1 MPPTDRY
8 VSTAEFYVRYAET
21 DAQGVVS
28 HTTYPVWFEEARS
41 HYARSRGTDYAD
53 FERAGIMLSV
63 AELHI
68 RFSAPARYG
77 DVIAARC
84 WVKTLASRAVTFA
97 YEIANAR
104 AGTLFATG
112 ESRHI
117 CVNREGQP
125 VIIPVEW
132 RHWMTG

>member
-1 MPPTDRY
+1 MPPTDCY
-8 VSTAEFYVRYAET
+8 VSTAEFHVRYAET
-21 DAQGVVS
+21 DAQGIVHHASFVV
-28 HTTYPVWFEEARS
+28 WMEEARS

-53 FERAGIMLSV
+53 FERAGLSLSV

-68 RFSAPARYG
+68 RYGAPARYG

-84 WVKTLASRAVTFA
+84 WVKSLGSRAVTFA

-104 AGTLFATG
+104 TGMVFVTG

-117 CVNREGQP
+117 CLNREGRP
-125 VIIPVEW
+125 VVIPVAW
-132 RHWMTG
+132 RPWMTG

>member
-28 HTTYPVWFEEARS
+28 HTTYPVWLEEARS

-53 FERAGIMLSV
+53 FERAGINLSV

-68 RFSAPARYG
+68 RYAAPARYG

-84 WVKTLASRAVTFA
+84 WVKSLASRAVTFA

-104 AGTLFATG
+104 TGALFATG

-117 CVNREGQP
+117 CVNRHGQP

-132 RHWMTG
+132 RQWMTG

>member
-8 VSTAEFYVRYAET
+8 VSTAEFHVRYAET
-21 DAQGVVS
+21 DAQGIVHHASFVI
-28 HTTYPVWFEEARS
+28 WMEEARS

-53 FERAGIMLSV
+53 FERAGLSLSV
-63 AELHI
+63 AELQV
-68 RFSAPARYG
+68 RYGAPARYG

-84 WVKTLASRAVTFA
+84 WVKSLGSRAVTFA

-104 AGTLFATG
+104 TETVFVTG

-117 CVNREGQP
+117 CLNREGRP
-125 VIIPVEW
+125 VVIPTEW
-132 RHWMTG
+132 RPWMIG